1 MTLQPGWRWSEDIK
15 PIAGTDWCEAPHQQV
30 VLQGLMRVKMAD
42 GREFDLGPGSV
53 SSLPEGHDAWVVGD
67 EPAVAIDWFGA
78 THWATPMA

>member
-1 MTLQPGWRWSEDIK
+1 MHVQ
-15 PIAGTDWCEAPHQQV
+15 
-30 VLQGLMRVKMAD
+30 MAD

-67 EPAVAIDWFGA
+67 ETVVAVDWFGA